1 MSDGMNDVEDRSLC
15 RSLTVGRFVK
25 FKVSRQ
31 RHRSFPKSRMNH
43 RDFFLPRG
51 NDPTASKAV
60 TSKRG
65 DDAFFFGHRC
75 SLLLDF
81 GLTNHLDC
89 RYALFADTCTKA
101 SFPIHSPN
109 ARPGGFSF
117 VLGLQQTCSNQS
129 GSSPDRPATTILS
142 AMDIVRFARCRDRA
156 VHPSPYSRSA
166 RHAACGKK
174 MRQA

>member
-1 MSDGMNDVEDRSLC
+1 MSFAHGRSL
-15 RSLTVGRFVK
+15 RQVQSQPAAPSVFPEEQNEP
-25 FKVSRQ
+25 SRLL
-31 RHRSFPKSRMNH
+31 
-43 RDFFLPRG
+43 LPRG

-65 DDAFFFGHRC
+65 DDAFFFGPRC

-81 GLTNHLDC
+81 GLTKRLHC

-109 ARPGGFSF
+109 ARPGGFLI

-129 GSSPDRPATTILS
+129 GPSKNGVVSRCCCCCCCRRPFSP
-142 AMDIVRFARCRDRA
+142 
-156 VHPSPYSRSA
+156 
-166 RHAACGKK
+166 HALLRGKY
-174 MRQA
+174 